1 MFRLSK
7 GAEYAIRGVLYL
19 SLQPRGKVA
28 YIDEVCKDQDVP
40 KAYLAKIFQTLSKKG
55 LLISTRGPGG
65 GFTLAKPPSEISVL
79 DVVEAMEGPVRL
91 NVCLIHKGYCER
103 DKTCAVHDF
112 WQEAQK
118 VFLGFFSGRKFSDLA
133 VAARKKQSKARRKPA
148 DA

>member
-55 LLISTRGPGG
+55 CLSRPGARVA
-65 GFTLAKPPSEISVL
+65 GFTLAKPP
-79 DVVEAMEGPVRL
+79 ARYP
-91 NVCLIHKGYCER
+91 CL
-103 DKTCAVHDF
+103 T
-112 WQEAQK
+112 
-118 VFLGFFSGRKFSDLA
+118 S
-133 VAARKKQSKARRKPA
+133 
-148 DA
+148 

>member
-55 LLISTRGPGG
+55 LLISTRGP
-65 GFTLAKPPSEISVL
+65 V
-79 DVVEAMEGPVRL
+79 
-91 NVCLIHKGYCER
+91 
-103 DKTCAVHDF
+103 AVSRSRSH
-112 WQEAQK
+112 
-118 VFLGFFSGRKFSDLA
+118 R
-133 VAARKKQSKARRKPA
+133 ARYRCSTS
-148 DA
+148 